1 MKFTITGKKLEVSE
15 ELRAYAE
22 KKVGKLEKFFKE
34 EPEASAGMPVEDLG
48 DFSQMDSDEGAADAG
63 ENTFIEE

>member
-1 MKFTITGKKLEVSE
+1 MKFTYTCKKVS
-15 ELRAYAE
+15 LNDSVKAYAE

-48 DFSQMDSDEGAADAG
+48 DFSQPDSDEGAADAG